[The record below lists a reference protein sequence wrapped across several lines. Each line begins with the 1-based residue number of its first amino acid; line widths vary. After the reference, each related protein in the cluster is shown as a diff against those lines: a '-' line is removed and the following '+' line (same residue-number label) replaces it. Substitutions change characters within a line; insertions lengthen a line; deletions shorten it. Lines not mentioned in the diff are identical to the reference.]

1 MICPDTAA
9 EGEGEMR
16 ERRTWT
22 PEEDER
28 LRKMALSGT
37 RPRDIAAA
45 LNRSRAAIQSRAD
58 KFGISLKLVKINR
71 PGAATKTGLK
81 AKR

>member
-9 EGEGEMR
+9 EGEMR

>member
-1 MICPDTAA
+1 
-9 EGEGEMR
+9 MR
-16 ERRTWT
+16 ERPRTWT

-45 LNRSRAAIQSRAD
+45 LNRRAAIQSRAD
-58 KFGISLKLVKINR
+58 RFGISLKLMKINR
-71 PGAATKTGLK
+71 PGAATKIGLK
-81 AKR
+81 AKK

>member
-1 MICPDTAA
+1 MS
-9 EGEGEMR
+9 
-16 ERRTWT
+16 ERPRIWT

-45 LNRSRAAIQSRAD
+45 LNRSRSAVQSRAD

-71 PGAATKTGLK
+71 PGAATRSGLK
-81 AKR
+81 TKK